1 MKQVQIEYC
10 SFKNAV
16 KLRQDIKNATSSSVF
31 ENIKESISTD
41 FDINV
46 DTPRKESFNGQKNES
61 KDNINKLND
70 INAKLSS
77 DNSFPNKCK
86 TINGN
91 LGVNNNKG
99 NSNPLK
105 IKDNKV
111 ISKVNNDCSNVSNN
125 NKINDNNNG
134 NSNNDKNNN
143 NNSNNN
149 DNNNNNN
156 NDYINDNN
164 NGNDNNDNN
173 SDNNNNNKNNNR
185 CNINE
190 NENNLATNDYG
201 KCNYD
206 ITNNKIA
213 NNKNKSN
220 LKVNTR
226 KKSV

>member
-10 SFKNAV
+10 SSKNAI

-31 ENIKESISTD
+31 ENIKENISTD

-70 INAKLSS
+70 INTKLSS

-156 NDYINDNN
+156 DYINDNN

-173 SDNNNNNKNNNR
+173 SDNNNNNNNNNR